1 MDSGEGLQ
9 TSLWRGCPIRIL
21 KAHRLHATPLERFA
35 GLRVLHRTDAPRHPP
50 RTLSYLWEAL
60 AHLSLAD
67 FASFAHTCL
76 WLRFGTLLALLP
88 SALGKIE
95 DRLVIYFSLFS
106 WKGTSAA
113 ASRSPTGRSA
123 PPPPGMWKA
132 PGPRRSSA
140 CSFALPSPHSLPG
153 ATRRIDLGS
162 CRASLRTDSLERR

>member
-21 KAHRLHATPLERFA
+21 KAHRLHAAPLERFA

-60 AHLSLAD
+60 VHLSLAD

-95 DRLVIYFSLFS
+95 AIIHYTSSVVQVRFFLCLDTMPYFGPLVNIFSGNFAGQNSKFEKIHFS
-106 WKGTSAA
+106 KKKEAE
-113 ASRSPTGRSA
+113 
-123 PPPPGMWKA
+123 
-132 PGPRRSSA
+132 
-140 CSFALPSPHSLPG
+140 SLHK
-153 ATRRIDLGS
+153 IKQNDIF
-162 CRASLRTDSLERR
+162 